1 MMDPIDQLE
10 IIDAQIHEPFPA
22 TKLDEPDMALRSRF
36 QVELAREAMDSI
48 GVDQALAVT
57 DDAFIELADVLYPG
71 RFPGVHTFFPIVD
84 DFSVDVRRV
93 AAHPAM
99 VAGRALV
106 GNFVNAEMR
115 PEFDAGAFDSLYKT
129 AEEVGLPIFN
139 STHGGCAK
147 MAAIAERHPD
157 LTLIVD
163 HIGVAQHPVSPP
175 ETMSW
180 RTFPDL
186 LALARYPNIAVKL
199 CGAPLLSEVPFPYDD
214 VWPKLEQLFDA
225 FGFDRVMWGSD
236 YTRLR
241 LADRPTGLRPRAR
254 GITYADSLNFLLRS
268 DRLGPEEK
276 RQLFGGTA
284 RRLLDLPAIRND
296 WAIPAMR
303 W

>member
-1 MMDPIDQLE
+1 MDPIDHLE

-22 TKLDEPDMALRSRF
+22 TRLAQSDMALLSRF

-57 DDAFIELADVLYPG
+57 DDAFIELADELYPA

-84 DFSVDVRRV
+84 DFSAEVRRI

-115 PEFDAGAFDSLYKT
+115 PEFDAGAFDSLYRT
-129 AEEVGLPIFN
+129 AEEEGLPIFN

-147 MAAIAERHPD
+147 MAAIAERHPN

-186 LALARYPNIAVKL
+186 LELARYPNVAVKL
-199 CGAPLLSEVPFPYDD
+199 CGAPLLSEVLFSYDD
-214 VWPKLEQLFDA
+214 VWPKLEQLFEA

-268 DRLGPEEK
+268 DRLGLEEK